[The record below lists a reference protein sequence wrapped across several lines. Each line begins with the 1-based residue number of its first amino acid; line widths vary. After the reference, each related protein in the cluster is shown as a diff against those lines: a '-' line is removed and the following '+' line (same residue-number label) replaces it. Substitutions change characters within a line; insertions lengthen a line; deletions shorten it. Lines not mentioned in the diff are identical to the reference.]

1 MTQIVSDMKLSDY
14 ILAGMKLTRPVAGRY
29 FIEDGPSLRAC
40 AIGAACLAK
49 DPQVRDRFSFPHD
62 EEGVSQE
69 LFPELLVQVRC
80 TVPIAYHRE
89 QDWYLQDLIAYLN
102 DVAKWR
108 RDRIARYVAELGY

>member
-14 ILAGMKLTRPVAGRY
+14 IRAGMKLTRPATGRY
-29 FIEDGPSLRAC
+29 FIEEGSNLRAC

-49 DPQVRDRFSFPHD
+49 DPQVRDRLIFPIN
-62 EEGVSQE
+62 EENISQE

-80 TVPIAYHRE
+80 TIPIAYHRE

-108 RDRIARYVAELGY
+108 RDRIASFVAKLGY